1 MLGLF
6 TMWALRLIMPDSSE
20 SLLQFDFLYWRI
32 YKLHALH
39 SFHNNSWFS
48 GNQYL
53 ISWCIPIGW
62 EMLIQNFWSES
73 GPRLS
78 LSTAASCEALA
89 LSNKRQSFEAMTK
102 EIGLNFFIWTGQCP
116 RRFVTSRFEGEF
128 SACRSY
134 IVALSIKTIETDAAE
149 PDMSF
154 FFPTSYSNSI
164 PAVYRHISFASWGST
179 LAVSVFVAWSCRRDR
194 IFLYQ
199 RERICNIQKDEIE
212 KIK

>member
-1 MLGLF
+1 MVHSYWLGDADPKLLVRIWSQAVF
-6 TMWALRLIMPDSSE
+6 EHCGQLWSS
-20 SLLQFDFLYWRI
+20 
-32 YKLHALH
+32 
-39 SFHNNSWFS
+39 
-48 GNQYL
+48 
-53 ISWCIPIGW
+53 C
-62 EMLIQNFWSES
+62 
-73 GPRLS
+73 
-78 LSTAASCEALA
+78 
-89 LSNKRQSFEAMTK
+89 NKRQSFEAMTK

-164 PAVYRHISFASWGST
+164 PAVYRHVSFASWGST

>member
-1 MLGLF
+1 MVHSYWLGDADPKLLVRIWSQAVF
-6 TMWALRLIMPDSSE
+6 EHCGQLWSSCAKQQKTKFWSHDQRDRPE
-20 SLLQFDFLYWRI
+20 FLYLDWTV
-32 YKLHALH
+32 
-39 SFHNNSWFS
+39 
-48 GNQYL
+48 
-53 ISWCIPIGW
+53 
-62 EMLIQNFWSES
+62 
-73 GPRLS
+73 
-78 LSTAASCEALA
+78 STPLCDITL
-89 LSNKRQSFEAMTK
+89 
-102 EIGLNFFIWTGQCP
+102 
-116 RRFVTSRFEGEF
+116 
-128 SACRSY
+128 SACLSY

-164 PAVYRHISFASWGST
+164 PAVYRHVSFASWGST

>member
-1 MLGLF
+1 MHRF
-6 TMWALRLIMPDSSE
+6 HARLVHDVSSATSSE

-62 EMLIQNFWSES
+62 EMLISQ
-73 GPRLS
+73 P
-78 LSTAASCEALA
+78 
-89 LSNKRQSFEAMTK
+89 
-102 EIGLNFFIWTGQCP
+102 
-116 RRFVTSRFEGEF
+116 SRFEGEF

-164 PAVYRHISFASWGST
+164 PAVYRHVSFASWGST